1 MTSMAIHMKND
12 SAPAAKPTKTEQTSM
27 SQILDRNKELL
38 DKEKGKND
46 TRRAED
52 FRREKDTVI

>member
-1 MTSMAIHMKND
+1 MKND

-27 SQILDRNKELL
+27 SQILGRNTELL
-38 DKEKGKND
+38 DKEKKKYD